1 MNHDQQTHRRHDA
14 GRKVYVVGPIE
25 RWIIGLAAA
34 AIVGLGV
41 RLVSQVDTI
50 QQTSSRIELAQAVTN
65 SEMTEIKAK
74 QQLMQ
79 IEVAKIPRLEVQVQA
94 NTEALK
100 EHRQM
105 KNLK

>member
-1 MNHDQQTHRRHDA
+1 MADQQNHRRHDD
-14 GRKVYVVGPIE
+14 GRKVYVVGPVE

-41 RLVSQVDTI
+41 RLVSQVDTTV
-50 QQTSSRIELAQAVTN
+50 QATGRIELAQAVTN

-79 IEVAKIPRLEVQVQA
+79 TEITKIPRLEVQVQA

-100 EHRQM
+100 EQRQTR
-105 KNLK
+105 NLK

>member
-1 MNHDQQTHRRHDA
+1 MADEHITRRHDD
-14 GRKVYVVGPIE
+14 GRKVYVVGPVE

-41 RLVSQVDTI
+41 RLVSQVDTTV
-50 QQTSSRIELAQAVTN
+50 QATGRIELAQAVTN

-94 NTEALK
+94 NTESLK
-100 EHRQM
+100 EQRQTR
-105 KNLK
+105 NLK